1 MDAGSVHDVEPSP
14 LPNARWQGAVWY
26 RLVGAK

>member
-1 MDAGSVHDVEPSP
+1 MDAGAIHDMECSS
-14 LPNARWQGAVWY
+14 LSNARWQGAVWY